1 MGDVRI
7 VQDDGSTTPTQPPA
21 STTSASETITQPEP
35 TSEPEEAQEQ
45 EEEEEEEQPGSGMI
59 CAAVPNLNRGVTD
72 ADCATC
78 AAGYQFWPCNEA
90 ILCTCTPSLMEA
102 AVASGRRVRA
112 KEHRFLGL
120 IQQSDDVQKGAFR
133 VDAGTVFELFAEEL

>member
-1 MGDVRI
+1 VENSSR
-7 VQDDGSTTPTQPPA
+7 TA

-35 TSEPEEAQEQ
+35 ESEPEEEQEQEQ
-45 EEEEEEEQPGSGMI
+45 EEEEEENTGTSATMAPSGMI
-59 CAAVPNLNRGVTD
+59 CTATPNLNRGVTD

-78 AAGYQFWPCNEA
+78 TEGYQFWPCNEA
-90 ILCTCTPSLMEA
+90 ILCTCTPSLIEA
-102 AVASGRRVRA
+102 AVASGKRVRA

-133 VDAGTVFELFAEEL
+133 GEAGTSAELFAEEL